1 MTKTL
6 VTFLLLSFA
15 LTACVAVPER
25 GYRDSGY
32 RDNNGGDRNHAELHA
47 DQRPQGSWSY

>member
-6 VTFLLLSFA
+6 ATFLLLSFA
-15 LTACVAVPER
+15 LTACVAVPDP

-32 RDNNGGDRNHAELHA
+32 RDHNGGDHNQLRA
-47 DQRPQGSWSY
+47 DQRPQGGWNY